1 MPAAGRLS
9 TINLHESTLRV
20 LRSFMD
26 GKHRSYE
33 DVILS
38 LIDAHPPAAYLKE
51 LERRIREEKSIPA
64 EVVYREAGLL

>member
-1 MPAAGRLS
+1 
-9 TINLHESTLRV
+9 
-20 LRSFMD
+20 MD